1 MNEINTYSDTVFNFP
16 ITDKSNDIIKVIG
29 VGGGGG
35 NAVKNM
41 YSQGITNVSFAI
53 CNTDSQALANTDVP
67 VRIQLGEKGLGVG
80 GNPEK
85 GRKAAEKSID
95 DIRRLFDD
103 NTQMAFITA
112 GMGGGTGTGAS
123 PIIASVAKEMGILTV
138 GVVTLPFAFEKRKRI
153 KQALLGIEEL
163 KKSVDTLLVI
173 NNERLPEIYSDISV
187 TDGFFKAD
195 EILTVA
201 TKCIAEIITIKG
213 IVNRD
218 FCDVETVMKDGGG
231 AIISMGRA
239 HGEHRI
245 MQAMSNA
252 LNSPLMSDV
261 EIEKAQRLLYII
273 YTCDKS
279 PVLISELTE
288 INSFMDGLDE
298 DLEVLWGLYEDNTL
312 ENDVKVAIIA
322 TGFDKAKQE
331 QTEEKDEEKINGLF
345 EQYYH
350 SGQTNKMEKEKKSE
364 ENHNHTHAQESHN
377 EITSDTEPTEC
388 TEDKAQNHSEP
399 TCVEEE
405 SHKGRKTRWLDA
417 IGHMLSTYINE

>member
-1 MNEINTYSDTVFNFP
+1 MDPITDHSDAIFNFP
-16 ITDKSNDIIKVIG
+16 IKDKSNDIIKVIG

-35 NAVKNM
+35 NAVRNM

-53 CNTDSQALANTDVP
+53 CNTDSQALASTDIP

-85 GRKAAEKSID
+85 GREAAEKSIE
-95 DIRRLFDD
+95 DIRKLFDD
-103 NTQMAFITA
+103 NTQMVFITA

-123 PIIASVAKEMGILTV
+123 PVIASVAKEMGILTV

-153 KQALLGIEEL
+153 KQALLGIEQL
-163 KKSVDTLLVI
+163 KKTVDTLLVI

-187 TDGFFKAD
+187 TEGFFKAD

-239 HGEHRI
+239 SGEHRI
-245 MQAMSNA
+245 MKAMSNA

-279 PVLISELTE
+279 PVMINELTE
-288 INSFMDGLDE
+288 VNTFMDSLDE

-312 ENDVKVAIIA
+312 EDDVKVAIIA
-322 TGFDKAKQE
+322 TGFDKQKAVVDEK
-331 QTEEKDEEKINGLF
+331 KDEDKLNRLYETYYNRKPVSPTVADETKHEADSIPDVQEHGE
-345 EQYYH
+345 EQPD
-350 SGQTNKMEKEKKSE
+350 TNPEIDKENPIE
-364 ENHNHTHAQESHN
+364 EMPNR
-377 EITSDTEPTEC
+377 
-388 TEDKAQNHSEP
+388 
-399 TCVEEE
+399 EEE
-405 SHKGRKTRWLDA
+405 RQAHKGRRTKWLEA
-417 IGHMLSTYINE
+417 IGNMLSSYVNE